1 MQGAYQAHARV
12 LSALG
17 CEVVEVQRPEQLSGL
32 RLLCMPGGE
41 STTMSL
47 LLSSSGLREPL
58 RRAIAGGL
66 PVLATCAGAI
76 LLAQRLEGDSGSL
89 KVEPLGLLDLT
100 VDRNAFGRQNE
111 SFEAEV
117 DVDWNGLKGT
127 RDEGRGTRLEGEDLV
142 SSRPDIAGPERAETS
157 SAPTGFHAVFIRA
170 PRFHSPGSGVQVLA
184 SITAP
189 GAGASEPIL
198 VRQGNIIAASF
209 HPELSG
215 DSRIHQAALALGAS

>member
-1 MQGAYQAHARV
+1 MLIVPQRVQSRAVTSSSPPRAGVLALQGAYQAHARV

-17 CEVVEVQRPEQLSGL
+17 CEVVEVQRPAQLEGL

-58 RRAIAGGL
+58 RQAIAAGL

-100 VDRNAFGRQNE
+100 VDRNAYGRQNE
-111 SFEAEV
+111 SFEAGLEI
-117 DVDWNGLKGT
+117 DWTGLPG
-127 RDEGRGTRLEGEDLV
+127 
-142 SSRPDIAGPERAETS
+142 S
-157 SAPTGFHAVFIRA
+157 SAGGTQLFHAVFIRA
-170 PRFHSPGSGVQVLA
+170 PRFQLPGAQVRVLA
-184 SITAP
+184 SFQP
-189 GAGASEPIL
+189 AGAAAAEPVL
-198 VRQGNIIAASF
+198 VRQGNIIAAAF

-215 DSRIHQAALALGAS
+215 DDRIHRAALGLRPADF

>member
-1 MQGAYQAHARV
+1 MSISNRPNPETPRAGVLALQGAYQAHARV

-58 RRAIAGGL
+58 RQAIAGGL

-89 KVEPLGLLDLT
+89 KVEPIGLLDLT
-100 VDRNAFGRQNE
+100 VDRNAYGRQNE
-111 SFEAEV
+111 SFEAGLEI
-117 DVDWNGLKGT
+117 DWTGLP
-127 RDEGRGTRLEGEDLV
+127 GR
-142 SSRPDIAGPERAETS
+142 SAGGSQP
-157 SAPTGFHAVFIRA
+157 FHAVFIRA
-170 PRFHSPGSGVQVLA
+170 PRFQLPGPQVRVLA
-184 SITAP
+184 SFQPA
-189 GAGASEPIL
+189 AAAAEPVL
-198 VRQGNIIAASF
+198 VRQGNIIAAAF

-215 DSRIHQAALALGAS
+215 DDRIHRAALGLRPADF